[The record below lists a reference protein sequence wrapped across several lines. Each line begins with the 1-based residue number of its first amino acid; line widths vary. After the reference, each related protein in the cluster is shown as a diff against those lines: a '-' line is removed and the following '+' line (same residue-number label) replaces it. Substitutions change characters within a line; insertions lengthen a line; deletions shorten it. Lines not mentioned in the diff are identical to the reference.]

1 MKGLVIKSTGT
12 SYGVWFPDGTT
23 LDCRV
28 KGNFR
33 IRGIRSTNPV
43 AIGDYV
49 EVVKGDT
56 SAQGDATHWIT
67 EVYDRRNYII
77 RRSTNLSH
85 ESHILAA
92 NIDLAALMVTINHP
106 KTSTIF
112 IDRFLATCEAYRVH
126 ACLIFNKVDLLTDN
140 ERQQLSDLRT
150 LYESIGYKTYA
161 ISALDTD
168 SEDFKALLNVF
179 AGGVEH
185 PSPDM
190 NPPSLRGL
198 GGVLMGLG
206 GVPMEIGRVSLLSGN
221 SGVGKSTLLNAI
233 LGREVTRTGTI
244 STAHNKGMHTT
255 TFSEMYPLSMHN
267 PQWRSD
273 ALGDDAARVVM
284 TDTSLPAPSLRGTG
298 GVPWLIDTPGIKGF
312 GVLDM
317 QREEVGHYFRE
328 IFRVGRDCRYSD
340 CVHLDEPGCAVCEAV
355 KNGNIA
361 FSRYES
367 YLSMLGDIT
376 ENKYR

>member
-12 SYGVWFPDGTT
+12 SYVVHFEDGST

-56 SAQGDATHWIT
+56 MAQGDATHWIT
-67 EVYDRRNYII
+67 DVYDRRNYII

-106 KTSTIF
+106 KTSTTF
-112 IDRFLATCEAYRVH
+112 IDRFLATCEAYRVP
-126 ACLIFNKVDLLTDN
+126 ACLIFNKVDLLTDD
-140 ERQQLSDLRT
+140 ERHLLADLRT
-150 LYESIGYKTYA
+150 LYEGIGYKTYA

-168 SEDFKALLNVF
+168 SEEYRRLLSALC
-179 AGGVEH
+179 GGVT
-185 PSPDM
+185 
-190 NPPSLRGL
+190 
-198 GGVLMGLG
+198 
-206 GVPMEIGRVSLLSGN
+206 LLSGN
-221 SGVGKSTLLNAI
+221 SGVGKSTLLNAV

-255 TFSEMYPLSMHN
+255 TFSEMYPLLSTLNSQLHSTLN
-267 PQWRSD
+267 SQ
-273 ALGDDAARVVM
+273 
-284 TDTSLPAPSLRGTG
+284 PST
-298 GVPWLIDTPGIKGF
+298 VSWLIDTPGIKGF

-328 IFRVGRDCRYSD
+328 IFRIGRECRYSD
-340 CVHLDEPGCAVCEAV
+340 CVHIDEPGCAVCEAV
-355 KNGNIA
+355 KNGDIA

-367 YLSMLGDIT
+367 YLSMLGDISET
-376 ENKYR
+376 KYR